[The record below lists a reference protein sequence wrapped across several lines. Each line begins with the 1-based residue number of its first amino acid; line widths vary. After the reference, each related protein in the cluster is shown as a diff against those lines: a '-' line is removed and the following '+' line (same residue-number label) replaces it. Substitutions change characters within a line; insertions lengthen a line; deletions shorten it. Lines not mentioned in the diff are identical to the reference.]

1 MSVSSKISSRS
12 IIGWAVA
19 IVFIFA
25 MTAYHLKMDY
35 RGLSSPVGMDQAQI
49 AREIARGNGM
59 TTKNVRPLLLSDRA
73 RFAEEAGVELDLK
86 NFKDTYH
93 SPLNPLVNSVI
104 FKISGADYSLE
115 QEGEKLSSYSPD
127 RLITALSM
135 VFLLGSIAVAYLLV
149 SRIFDRK
156 IGAVVAVLMIFCDLL
171 WEFSKSGMPQ
181 MLMLFLFMVAILF
194 LYKATEN
201 AELELP
207 SMPWLIV
214 SAVFFGLLA
223 LSHWITVWIFFGVVV
238 YVLIVFRSRGVAT
251 LLMALTFLAVISP
264 ALYHNYQITGQIGGD
279 ARYVIYEGLSG
290 DDGGGLMNS
299 FNIENVRLNGLAGRV
314 VVESIGQLN
323 NVVALMGAIFAAPL
337 FFIALLHPFKRP
349 EIAKFRWGIL
359 LMWIFAVI
367 GMTLYGL
374 PGRELSANQM
384 HIIFAPIMAGYG
396 LAILAVLWSRLSIP
410 SELPILRQGH
420 LIIVIL
426 LSALPILLG
435 IIQTLSNTDWG
446 KSRPQYPYL
455 PGYLIYLNEWV
466 DDEEIIVSDMS
477 EGVAW
482 YADRD
487 AIAIPSRLEDFNEI
501 EQLAKTSGMSI
512 AGIHISPLSVNLP
525 YIDGTRGKY
534 RDWAPLVT
542 LPQRG
547 YIDQNQNSVKLNKFA
562 YNTFNM
568 MYSDMYFWSNR
579 IRSNEQINQPSN
591 KLEQLELPKKE
602 EESEDLE
609 DFGGVPVPE
618 GEKE

>member
-1 MSVSSKISSRS
+1 MSVSTKISSRS

-19 IVFIFA
+19 IVFVFA
-25 MTAYHLKMDY
+25 MTGYHLKMDY

-59 TTKNVRPLLLSDRA
+59 TTKNMRPLLLSDRA
-73 RFAEEAGVELDLK
+73 RHAEEAGEELDLK
-86 NFKDTYH
+86 DFKDTYH
-93 SPLNPLVNSVI
+93 SPLSPLVNSI
-104 FKISGADYSLE
+104 MFKISGADYSLE
-115 QEGEKLSSYSPD
+115 EKGEKLSSYAPD

-135 VFLLGSIAVAYLLV
+135 VFLLGAIAVTYLLV

-156 IGAVVAVLMIFCDLL
+156 IGAVVAVLMIFCDLM
-171 WEFSKSGMPQ
+171 WEFSKTGMPQ
-181 MLMLFLFMVAILF
+181 MLMLFLFMVAIFF

-201 AELELP
+201 GELELP
-207 SMPWLIV
+207 TIPWLVV

-223 LSHWITVWIFFGVVV
+223 LSHWITVWIFFGVIA
-238 YVLIVFRSRGVAT
+238 YVLIVFRPRGVA
-251 LLMALTFLAVISP
+251 ALVITVTFLAVISP
-264 ALYHNYQITGQIGGD
+264 ALYHNYQVTGQIGGD

-290 DDGGGLMNS
+290 NGDGLMNS
-299 FNIENVRLNGLAGRV
+299 FNIEQVQLKGLAGRV
-314 VVESIGQLN
+314 LVESIGQLN
-323 NVVALMGAIFAAPL
+323 SVVALMGAIFAAPL

-359 LMWIFAVI
+359 LMWIFAVV
-367 GMTLYGL
+367 GMTLFGL
-374 PGRELSANQM
+374 PGRELSSNQM

-396 LAILAVLWSRLSIP
+396 LAILTVLWSRVSIP
-410 SELPILRQGH
+410 ADLPILRHGH
-420 LIIVIL
+420 LIIVVM

-435 IIQTLSNTDWG
+435 ILQTLSSPNWG
-446 KSRPQYPYL
+446 KARPQYPYL

-466 DDEEIIVSDMS
+466 DDDEIIVSDMS
-477 EGVAW
+477 AGVAW

-487 AIAIPSRLEDFNEI
+487 SIAIPSRLGDFNEI
-501 EQLAKTSGMSI
+501 EELVKNSGMSV

-525 YIDGTRGKY
+525 FIDGTRGTY
-534 RDWAPLVT
+534 RDWASLVT

-547 YIDQNQNSVKLNKFA
+547 YIDQKQSGVKLDKFA

-579 IRSNEQINQPSN
+579 LRSNQQPAREDN
-591 KLEQLELPKKE
+591 RIKQMELPKDE

-609 DFGGVPVPE
+609 SFDSAPAE
-618 GEKE
+618 EAN

>member
-19 IVFIFA
+19 IVFVFA
-25 MTAYHLKMDY
+25 MTGYHLKMDY
-35 RGLSSPVGMDQAQI
+35 TGLKSPVGMDQAQI
-49 AREIARGNGM
+49 AREMARGNGM

-73 RFAEEAGVELDLK
+73 RHAEEAGKAVDME

-93 SPLNPLVNSVI
+93 SPLNPLINSVM
-104 FKISGADYSLE
+104 FKISGANYSLE
-115 QEGEKLSSYSPD
+115 EQGEPLSSYAPD

-135 VFLLGSIAVAYLLV
+135 VFLLGAIAVTYLLV

-156 IGAVVAVLMIFCDLL
+156 IGAVVAVLMIFCDLM
-171 WEFSKSGMPQ
+171 WEFSKTGMPQ
-181 MLMLFLFMVAILF
+181 MLMLFLFIVAMLF

-201 AELELP
+201 GELVLP
-207 SMPWLIV
+207 TMPWLV
-214 SAVFFGLLA
+214 LSAIFFGLLA

-238 YVLIVFRSRGVAT
+238 YVLFVFRPRGVAV
-251 LLMALTFLAVISP
+251 LVMSITFLAVISP
-264 ALYHNYQITGQIGGD
+264 ALYHNYQVTGQIGGD

-290 DDGGGLMNS
+290 AEGGGLMNS
-299 FNIENVRLNGLAGRV
+299 FNIEQVRLKGLAGRV

-359 LMWIFAVI
+359 LMWIFAVV

-374 PGRELSANQM
+374 PGRELSSNQM

-396 LAILAVLWSRLSIP
+396 LAILAVLWSRLAIP
-410 SELPILRQGH
+410 SDLPVLRHGH
-420 LIIVIL
+420 LIIVVL

-435 IIQTLSNTDWG
+435 IFQTLSNPYWG

-466 DDEEIIVSDMS
+466 DDDEIIVSDMS

-487 AIAIPSRLEDFNEI
+487 AIAIPSRLGDFNEI
-501 EQLAKTSGMSI
+501 EELAKASGMSI

-525 YIDGTRGKY
+525 YIDGTRRKY

-547 YIDQNQNSVKLNKFA
+547 FIDQNQSSVKLNNFA
-562 YNTFNM
+562 YNTFNR

-579 IRSNEQINQPSN
+579 VRSNEQMNQDRN
-591 KLEQLELPKKE
+591 QIKQLELPKTE
-602 EESEDLE
+602 EEGEDLE
-609 DFGGVPVPE
+609 DFGNGSQE
-618 GEKE
+618 ETD

>member
-19 IVFIFA
+19 IVFVFA
-25 MTAYHLKMDY
+25 MTGYHLKMDY
-35 RGLSSPVGMDQAQI
+35 TGLKSPVGMDQAQI
-49 AREIARGNGM
+49 AREMARGNGM

-73 RFAEEAGVELDLK
+73 RHAEEAGKAVDME

-93 SPLNPLVNSVI
+93 SPLNPLINSVM
-104 FKISGADYSLE
+104 FKISGANYSLE
-115 QEGEKLSSYSPD
+115 EQGEPLSSYAPD

-135 VFLLGSIAVAYLLV
+135 VFLLGAIAVTYLLV

-156 IGAVVAVLMIFCDLL
+156 IGAVVAVLMIFCDLM
-171 WEFSKSGMPQ
+171 WEFSKTGMPQ
-181 MLMLFLFMVAILF
+181 MLMLFLFIVAMLF

-201 AELELP
+201 GELVLP
-207 SMPWLIV
+207 TMPWLV
-214 SAVFFGLLA
+214 LSAIFFGLLA

-238 YVLIVFRSRGVAT
+238 YVLFVFRPRGVAV
-251 LLMALTFLAVISP
+251 LVMSITFLAVISP
-264 ALYHNYQITGQIGGD
+264 ALYHNYQVTGQIGGD

-290 DDGGGLMNS
+290 AEGGGLMNS
-299 FNIENVRLNGLAGRV
+299 FNIEQVRLKGLAGRV

-359 LMWIFAVI
+359 LMWIFAVV

-374 PGRELSANQM
+374 PGRELSSNQM

-396 LAILAVLWSRLSIP
+396 LAILAVLWSRLAIP
-410 SELPILRQGH
+410 SDLPVLRHGH
-420 LIIVIL
+420 LIIVVL

-435 IIQTLSNTDWG
+435 IFQTLSNPYWG

-466 DDEEIIVSDMS
+466 DDDEIIVSDMS

-487 AIAIPSRLEDFNEI
+487 AIAIPSRLGDFNEI
-501 EQLAKTSGMSI
+501 EELAKASGMSI

-525 YIDGTRGKY
+525 YIDGTRRKY

-547 YIDQNQNSVKLNKFA
+547 FIDQNQSSVKLNNFA
-562 YNTFNM
+562 YNTFNR

-579 IRSNEQINQPSN
+579 VRSNEQMNQDRN
-591 KLEQLELPKKE
+591 QIQQLELPKTE
-602 EESEDLE
+602 EEGEDLE
-609 DFGGVPVPE
+609 DFGNGSQE
-618 GEKE
+618 ETD

>member
-1 MSVSSKISSRS
+1 
-12 IIGWAVA
+12 
-19 IVFIFA
+19 
-25 MTAYHLKMDY
+25 
-35 RGLSSPVGMDQAQI
+35 
-49 AREIARGNGM
+49 
-59 TTKNVRPLLLSDRA
+59 
-73 RFAEEAGVELDLK
+73 
-86 NFKDTYH
+86 
-93 SPLNPLVNSVI
+93 
-104 FKISGADYSLE
+104 
-115 QEGEKLSSYSPD
+115 
-127 RLITALSM
+127 LSM